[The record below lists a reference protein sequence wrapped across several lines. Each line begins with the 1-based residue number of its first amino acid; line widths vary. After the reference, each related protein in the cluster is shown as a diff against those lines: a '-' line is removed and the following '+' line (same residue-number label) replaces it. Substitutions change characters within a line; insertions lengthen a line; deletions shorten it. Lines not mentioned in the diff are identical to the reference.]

1 MDHPPGPLSPDE
13 QDRVAALLARF
24 VQNYEKLQQAGT
36 LAGMETTLFSPGAG
50 GEEALR
56 VLSAMRSH
64 LQDSFELH
72 VQRLMDL
79 DVVLAIVDGT

>member
-1 MDHPPGPLSPDE
+1 
-13 QDRVAALLARF
+13 
-24 VQNYEKLQQAGT
+24 
-36 LAGMETTLFSPGAG
+36 
-50 GEEALR
+50 
-56 VLSAMRSH
+56 

>member
-36 LAGMETTLFSPGAG
+36 LAGMETTLFTP
-50 GEEALR
+50 E
-56 VLSAMRSH
+56 
-64 LQDSFELH
+64 
-72 VQRLMDL
+72 
-79 DVVLAIVDGT
+79 